1 MDYSKLLKQDLI
13 ELLEQRSFADFIYKE
28 ESEMRKK
35 LLQQIISKDSE
46 LKELA
51 DEVRT
56 QQKMRE
62 YYQEQIE
69 SLSNDLENLQREK
82 RQAYNFS
89 SNLDKK
95 NREKLERIDI
105 KVGKFLKFCKDEDSI
120 EFFVQIFKWVGLQS
134 IDEYVKSKVDEF
146 DNLDLDFDELD
157 REVSASQDLDLDDDD
172 LDLDFDEFEDDLDD
186 SLSAE
191 LDDDLDDDL
200 DEDLELDDDLDDL
213 DVDFDELEDDPDIKN
228 TLKRSLKK
236 NQNPKMDYQECFLL
250 KENKR
255 KRVFNS
261 LFLLDL
267 CTFPIFAKVHKLN
280 SFAKITHSL
289 LIHTLKIITVFNRVF
304 CRFITNWRCNI
315 FTLHKFR

>member
-1 MDYSKLLKQDLI
+1 MWITVYMFNSIIKEKERMDYSKLLKQDLI

-46 LKELA
+46 LKDLA

-69 SLSNDLENLQREK
+69 SLSNDLENLRREK

-89 SNLDKK
+89 SSLDKK

-200 DEDLELDDDLDDL
+200 ELDDDLDDL
-213 DVDFDELEDDPDIKN
+213 DLDFDELEEDPDIK
-228 TLKRSLKK
+228 KYAEKVVEEK
-236 NQNPKMDYQECFLL
+236 PKSQDGLSRMF
-250 KENKR
+250 
-255 KRVFNS
+255 
-261 LFLLDL
+261 
-267 CTFPIFAKVHKLN
+267 FAKSK
-280 SFAKITHSL
+280 
-289 LIHTLKIITVFNRVF
+289 
-304 CRFITNWRCNI
+304 
-315 FTLHKFR
+315 